1 MRSRS
6 RRQLL
11 QGSLAVAGVTLFA
24 GCGIPFGPAGQPAP
38 PHRIG
43 LLLSG
48 GQVADHLA
56 AFRRG
61 LRELGYLEGQDVA
74 LEVRNAEGSEERYGE
89 LAADLV
95 RLDVDVIVTGG
106 SELIRA
112 AGQAT
117 TTIPIVFAATGDPV
131 AEGLVASLARPG
143 GNITGLATSAGQERA
158 KQLELFK
165 EAVPSLSR
173 VAVLWNQSG
182 VRTFREAESAAQR
195 LGLEFLSL
203 ELRSPDEL
211 DAVLAGAIAGR
222 ADGLMVTGGPV
233 FGFLAPRVVEF
244 AVRGRLPAMYS
255 NPPYIDAGGLMI
267 YAANIL
273 QNYRRAATYVD
284 KILKGAKPADLPVQ
298 LPTTFDFVI
307 NLNTAQALGLTIPQS
322 VLQQA
327 TEIIQ

>member
-1 MRSRS
+1 
-6 RRQLL
+6 
-11 QGSLAVAGVTLFA
+11 
-24 GCGIPFGPAGQPAP
+24 
-38 PHRIG
+38 
-43 LLLSG
+43 
-48 GQVADHLA
+48 
-56 AFRRG
+56 
-61 LRELGYLEGQDVA
+61 VA